1 METIDNIK
9 SPTEWKKV
17 FANNTTYKGLIYIN
31 SSYNIRKT
39 KNPILKWVEDIN
51 RHFYNS

>member
-1 METIDNIK
+1 METTDNIK

-31 SSYNIRKT
+31 SSYKLT
-39 KNPILKWVEDIN
+39 SKKKKKNLIEKQI
-51 RHFYNS
+51 